1 MTDLTLMPREREQN
15 DDAGLYEALLS
26 YGKQRTIFFIRNQYQ
41 PAMRKAIELARK
53 NPDAI
58 EAMGLSVAQLEDCL
72 PDVDLEDVGT
82 TAAER
87 ALLAKWPDAVRADI
101 LEGRWAPTA
110 SRSST
115 KLKVWKRCASS
126 TKWII

>member
-58 EAMGLSVAQLEDCL
+58 EAMGLSVALS
-72 PDVDLEDVGT
+72 PSM
-82 TAAER
+82 
-87 ALLAKWPDAVRADI
+87 
-101 LEGRWAPTA
+101 APTA
-110 SRSST
+110 RMARSS
-115 KLKVWKRCASS
+115 SS
-126 TKWII
+126 I